1 MQWENILIR
10 KEGGK
15 VILSNPILS
24 EVFQKKK
31 KYLTNIKSP
40 LEYHPF

>member
-15 VILSNPILS
+15 VILSNPTIS
-24 EVFQKKK
+24 EVFQKKEK
-31 KYLTNIKSP
+31 IFNKY
-40 LEYHPF
+40 

>member
-15 VILSNPILS
+15 VILSNQILS
-24 EVFQKKK
+24 EGVPKEK
-31 KYLTNIKSP
+31 NI
-40 LEYHPF
+40 